1 MGILNRK
8 PKKTNNIKTN
18 IKHAIENG
26 KNVDYDL
33 IIAIINRGYADYVV
47 DASRDAGATGA
58 TIIYGRGVTGPK
70 DESILGINLQ
80 PEKELILILVE
91 RQDKTKVMQ
100 SIIERTNI
108 NEDHKGLCFSIP
120 VSTVSGLRLIEKTNK
135 EEELAHM
142 KATLTETT
150 IKKTSK
156 PKTTTANAT
165 STKSTK
171 TTTKK
176 STK

>member
-8 PKKTNNIKTN
+8 PKKTNIKTN
-18 IKHAIENG
+18 IKHAIEKG

-58 TIIYGRGVTGPK
+58 TIVYGRGVTGPK
-70 DESILGINLQ
+70 DESIMGINLQ

-120 VSTVSGLRLIEKTNK
+120 VSTVSGLRLIEQTNL
-135 EEELAHM
+135 EEELAHKKQA
-142 KATLTETT
+142 KATITETT
-150 IKKTSK
+150 IKKTTK
-156 PKTTTANAT
+156 PA
-165 STKSTK
+165 TKSATPK

-176 STK
+176 TTK

>member
-1 MGILNRK
+1 MSPLLSKK
-8 PKKTNNIKTN
+8 PKTKTN
-18 IKHAIENG
+18 IKHSINSG

-58 TIIYGRGVTGPK
+58 TIVYGRGVTGPK
-70 DESILGINLQ
+70 DESIMGINLQ

-100 SIIERTNI
+100 SIVDRTNI

-120 VSTVSGLRLIEKTNK
+120 VSSVSGLRLIEKSNL
-135 EEELAHM
+135 EEKLAHT

-150 IKKTSK
+150 IFKKPRSK
-156 PKTTTANAT
+156 KE
-165 STKSTK
+165 TK
-171 TTTKK
+171 
-176 STK
+176 

>member
-8 PKKTNNIKTN
+8 PKKTNIKTN
-18 IKHAIENG
+18 IKHAIEKG
-26 KNVDYDL
+26 KDVAYDL

-70 DESILGINLQ
+70 DESVLGIHLQ

-100 SIIERTNI
+100 SIIDRTNI

-120 VSTVSGLRLIEKTNK
+120 VSTVSGLRLIEESNK
-135 EEELAHM
+135 EEKLAHI
-142 KATLTETT
+142 KATVTETT
-150 IKKTSK
+150 ISK
-156 PKTTTANAT
+156 KTTTAKKVDDKKPTAKKT
-165 STKSTK
+165 

-176 STK
+176 VTK

>member
-1 MGILNRK
+1 MSPLLSKK
-8 PKKTNNIKTN
+8 PKTKTN
-18 IKHAIENG
+18 IKHSINSG

-58 TIIYGRGVTGPK
+58 TIVYGRGVTGPK
-70 DESILGINLQ
+70 DESIMGINLQ

-100 SIIERTNI
+100 SIIDRTNI

-120 VSTVSGLRLIEKTNK
+120 VSSVSGLRLIEKSNL
-135 EEELAHM
+135 EEKIAHT
-142 KATLTETT
+142 KATITETT
-150 IKKTSK
+150 ISKKPRAK
-156 PKTTTANAT
+156 KE
-165 STKSTK
+165 TK
-171 TTTKK
+171 
-176 STK
+176 

>member
-8 PKKTNNIKTN
+8 PKRTNIKTN
-18 IKHAIENG
+18 IKHAIEKG
-26 KNVDYDL
+26 KDVAYDL

-58 TIIYGRGVTGPK
+58 TIVYGRGVTGPK
-70 DESILGINLQ
+70 DETILGINLQ

-100 SIIERTNI
+100 SIIDRTNI

-120 VSTVSGLRLIEKTNK
+120 VSTVSGLRLIEQTNR

-142 KATLTETT
+142 KAPVTETT
-150 IKKTSK
+150 ISK
-156 PKTTTANAT
+156 KTTTAKKAD
-165 STKSTK
+165 STKTTAKK

-176 STK
+176 VTK

>member
-8 PKKTNNIKTN
+8 PKRTNIKTN
-18 IKHAIENG
+18 IKHAIEKG
-26 KNVDYDL
+26 KDVAYDL

-58 TIIYGRGVTGPK
+58 TIVYGRGVTGPK
-70 DESILGINLQ
+70 DETILGINLQ

-100 SIIERTNI
+100 SIIDRTNI

-120 VSTVSGLRLIEKTNK
+120 VSTVSGLRLIEQTNR

-142 KATLTETT
+142 KATVTETT
-150 IKKTSK
+150 ISK
-156 PKTTTANAT
+156 KTTTAKKAD
-165 STKSTK
+165 STKTTAKK

-176 STK
+176 VTK